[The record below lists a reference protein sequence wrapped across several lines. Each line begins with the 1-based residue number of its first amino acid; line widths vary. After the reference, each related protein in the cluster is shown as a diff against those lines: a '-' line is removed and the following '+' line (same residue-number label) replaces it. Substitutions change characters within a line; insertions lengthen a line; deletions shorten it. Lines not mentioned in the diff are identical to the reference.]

1 MQVIAE
7 TGEGYLVSATQEEI
21 SSILASVSKPI
32 NDKNPIGIGD
42 KIPAY
47 DYAAMI
53 QKCKAFK
60 DSYDFKKYKESV
72 TALSNSGTKIIN
84 AIETLT
90 FE

>member
-1 MQVIAE
+1 M
-7 TGEGYLVSATQEEI
+7 EGYLISATEKEI
-21 SSILASVSKPI
+21 ASIMASVSKPV
-32 NDKNPIGIGD
+32 NDKNPIAIGD

-53 QKCKAFK
+53 QKCKAFR

-72 TALSNSGTKIIN
+72 IALTDSGTEIID

>member
-1 MQVIAE
+1 MQIIAK
-7 TGEGYLVSATQEEI
+7 TAEGYLVSATQEEI
-21 SSILASVSKPI
+21 SAIMASVSKPI
-32 NDKNPIGIGD
+32 NDKNLIGIGD

-53 QKCKAFK
+53 QKCKAFRN
-60 DSYDFKKYKESV
+60 SHDFRKYKEYVAS
-72 TALSNSGTKIIN
+72 LSNSGTAIID

>member
-1 MQVIAE
+1 MQVIAK
-7 TGEGYLVSATQEEI
+7 TSEGYLVSATQEEI
-21 SSILASVSKPI
+21 SAIMASVSKPI
-32 NDKNPIGIGD
+32 NDKNPIAIGD

-60 DSYDFKKYKESV
+60 NSYDFRQYKESV
-72 TALSNSGTKIIN
+72 TNLSSSGTKIID